1 MAESN
6 KNEIPTQLNA
16 TRETQMKKTL
26 TRIDKFR
33 YFFSTCTL
41 VVYICITIGI
51 EPGFN
56 VYSVYNDKLL
66 YRTHKTI
73 SSRRSEYN
81 ISYSPTDEEEIMG
94 KKKKPTN
101 SDDYYKYNK
110 LPAEIFRRIFYSSE
124 TALNNKK

>member
-1 MAESN
+1 MESN

-94 KKKKPTN
+94 KKKNQLIPTITIN
-101 SDDYYKYNK
+101 IINYRPRFSGEYFIVQK
-110 LPAEIFRRIFYSSE
+110 RR
-124 TALNNKK
+124 